1 MARRSADKPLFGTG
15 RSRPSFFDRLGLGR
29 RQAHPTSPSKA
40 FSRLATPMRIA
51 RLRSDA
57 AVLESTSIRWP
68 PSAQLWRA
76 LAYAAM
82 ALAVLLVGL
91 PMYWMLLGAFKT
103 NQEIFTSPPTWIPL
117 APTLDNFPAAWR
129 QAPFGHFYVNSLIYT
144 LVSGSAKLLQAI
156 FCAYAFAFLRFPRKN
171 LVFLLL
177 LMALM
182 IPDEFTVLPNFLTL
196 ANFGWTDTYQGL
208 LLPGFVSAF
217 GTFLLRQHFLS
228 LPREVLDA
236 ARVDGAGHL
245 RGLWSVVLPMSRP
258 VLATLV
264 LLTVVQRWNDY
275 LWPLIITN
283 STEMRPL
290 SVGIALL
297 FQKETGTLWGVVM
310 AGTLYVV
317 LPVLILF
324 LLVQRH
330 IVEGIAAGA
339 VKG

>member
-1 MARRSADKPLFGTG
+1 MRVAQPLQT
-15 RSRPSFFDRLGLGR
+15 R
-29 RQAHPTSPSKA
+29 K
-40 FSRLATPMRIA
+40 
-51 RLRSDA
+51 
-57 AVLESTSIRWP
+57 AVLQSASLRWFRP
-68 PSAQLWRA
+68 GLTWRM
-76 LAYAAM
+76 LGYVLM
-82 ALAVLLVGL
+82 ALAVVLVGL
-91 PMYWMLLGAFKT
+91 PMYWMFIAAFKT
-103 NQEIFTSPPTWIPL
+103 NQEIFTSPPSWIPL

-129 QAPFGHFYVNSLIYT
+129 QAPFGNFYINSLVYT
-144 LVSGSAKLLQAI
+144 LLSGSAKILQAV
-156 FCAYAFAFLRFPRKN
+156 FSAYAFAFLRFPRKN
-171 LVFLLL
+171 VIFLLL

-196 ANFGWTDTYQGL
+196 ALVGWVNTYQGL

-228 LPREVLDA
+228 LPREVLEA

-245 RGLWSVVLPMSRP
+245 RTLFNVVLPMSRP

-264 LLTVVQRWNDY
+264 LLTVVSRWNDY

-283 STEMRPL
+283 STEMRTL

-310 AGTLYVV
+310 AGTLFVV

-324 LLVQRH
+324 LAVQRH

>member
-1 MARRSADKPLFGTG
+1 MRVAQPFQSRTAVLQSASLHW
-15 RSRPSFFDRLGLGR
+15 SRPGLTWRVLGYV
-29 RQAHPTSPSKA
+29 
-40 FSRLATPMRIA
+40 MM
-51 RLRSDA
+51 
-57 AVLESTSIRWP
+57 AV
-68 PSAQLWRA
+68 
-76 LAYAAM
+76 
-82 ALAVLLVGL
+82 AVILVGL
-91 PMYWMLLGAFKT
+91 PMYWMLIAAFKV
-103 NQEIFTSPPTWIPL
+103 NQEIFLSPPTWIPL
-117 APTLDNFPAAWR
+117 RPTLDNFTAAWQ
-129 QAPFGHFYVNSLIYT
+129 QAPFGNFYINSLIYT
-144 LVSGSAKLLQAI
+144 LVSGSAKILQAI
-156 FCAYAFAFLRFPRKN
+156 FSAYAFAFLRFPRKN

-196 ANFGWTDTYQGL
+196 ALVGWVNTYPGL

-236 ARVDGAGHL
+236 ARVDGAGQL
-245 RGLWSVVLPMSRP
+245 RTLFDVVVPMSRP

-264 LLTVVQRWNDY
+264 LLTVVSRWNDY

-283 STEMRPL
+283 STEMRTL

-310 AGTLYVV
+310 AGTLFVV

-324 LLVQRH
+324 LIVQRH

>member
-1 MARRSADKPLFGTG
+1 VSAARAQNAS
-15 RSRPSFFDRLGLGR
+15 LGL
-29 RQAHPTSPSKA
+29 S
-40 FSRLATPMRIA
+40 FSATGTDPRIRAIRL
-51 RLRSDA
+51 LG
-57 AVLESTSIRWP
+57 
-68 PSAQLWRA
+68 
-76 LAYAAM
+76 YAAM
-82 ALAVLLVGL
+82 GIAVVLVGI
-91 PMYWMLLGAFKT
+91 PIYWMLLAAFKT

-117 APTLDNFPAAWR
+117 APTIVNFPTAWQ
-129 QAPFGHFYVNSLIYT
+129 QAPFGNFYVNSLVYT
-144 LVSGSAKLLQAI
+144 LVSGSAKILQAV
-156 FCAYAFAFLRFPRKN
+156 FSAYAFAFLRFPGKN
-171 LVFLLL
+171 VVFLLL

-182 IPDEFTVLPNFLTL
+182 IPEEFTVLPNFLTL
-196 ANFGWTDTYQGL
+196 ALVGWTNTYQGM

-236 ARVDGAGHL
+236 ARVDGANHL
-245 RGLWSVVLPMSRP
+245 RTLWNVAIPMSRP
-258 VLATLV
+258 VMATLI
-264 LLTVVQRWNDY
+264 LLTAVQRWNDY

-297 FQKETGTLWGVVM
+297 FQKETGTEWGVVM

-317 LPVLILF
+317 LPVLVLF

>member
-1 MARRSADKPLFGTG
+1 M
-15 RSRPSFFDRLGLGR
+15 
-29 RQAHPTSPSKA
+29 
-40 FSRLATPMRIA
+40 
-51 RLRSDA
+51 
-57 AVLESTSIRWP
+57 
-68 PSAQLWRA
+68 PSALRWQRPNQLNGWR
-76 LAYAAM
+76 LLGYVTM
-82 ALAVLLVGL
+82 AIAVVLVGL
-91 PMYWMLLGAFKT
+91 PMYWMLIAAFKT

-117 APTLDNFPAAWR
+117 APTLENFPAAWK
-129 QAPFGHFYVNSLIYT
+129 QAPFGNFYVNSLLYT
-144 LVSGSAKLLQAI
+144 LVSGSAKILQAV
-156 FCAYAFAFLRFPRKN
+156 FSAYAFAFLSFPRKN
-171 LVFLLL
+171 LVFVLL

-196 ANFGWTDTYQGL
+196 ALVGWTNTYQGL

-245 RGLWSVVLPMSRP
+245 RTLFNVVLPMSRP

-264 LLTVVQRWNDY
+264 LLTAVSRWNDY

-283 STEMRPL
+283 STEMRTL

-297 FQKETGTLWGVVM
+297 FQKESGTVWGLVM

-317 LPVLILF
+317 LPVLVLF
-324 LLVQRH
+324 LIVQRH

>member
-1 MARRSADKPLFGTG
+1 
-15 RSRPSFFDRLGLGR
+15 
-29 RQAHPTSPSKA
+29 
-40 FSRLATPMRIA
+40 MRIA
-51 RLRSDA
+51 EPLSTDARVLRSTA
-57 AVLESTSIRWP
+57 FGWP
-68 PSAQLWRA
+68 SSAQYGRG
-76 LAYAAM
+76 LAYATM
-82 ALAVLLVGL
+82 ALAVVLVGL
-91 PMYWMLLGAFKT
+91 PIYWMLLAAFKT
-103 NQEIFTSPPTWIPL
+103 NQEIFLSPPTWIPL
-117 APTLDNFPAAWR
+117 APTLNNFPDAWK
-129 QAPFGHFYVNSLIYT
+129 QAPFGQFYINTLIYT
-144 LVSGSAKLLQAI
+144 LVSGSAKILQAV
-156 FCAYAFAFLRFPRKN
+156 FSAYAFAFLRFPRKN

-177 LMALM
+177 LVALM

-196 ANFGWTDTYQGL
+196 ALIGWSNTYQGL

-228 LPREVLDA
+228 LPREVLEA
-236 ARVDGAGHL
+236 ARMDGAGHL
-245 RGLWSVVLPMSRP
+245 RTMWSVVLPMSRP

-264 LLTVVQRWNDY
+264 LLTVVQRWNDF

-283 STEMRPL
+283 SVNMRTL

-297 FQKETGTLWGVVM
+297 FQKETGTVWGLVM

-324 LLVQRH
+324 LVLQRH

>member
-1 MARRSADKPLFGTG
+1 MRVAQPLGSDTRVLQPTTVRWAGPAYARRV
-15 RSRPSFFDRLGLGR
+15 LGY
-29 RQAHPTSPSKA
+29 
-40 FSRLATPMRIA
+40 ATM
-51 RLRSDA
+51 
-57 AVLESTSIRWP
+57 AV
-68 PSAQLWRA
+68 
-76 LAYAAM
+76 
-82 ALAVLLVGL
+82 AVVLVGL
-91 PMYWMLLGAFKT
+91 PMYWMLIAAFKT

-117 APTLDNFPAAWR
+117 APTLENFPAAWA
-129 QAPFGHFYVNSLIYT
+129 QAPFGNFYINSLVYT
-144 LVSGSAKLLQAI
+144 LVSGSAKIIQAV
-156 FCAYAFAFLRFPRKN
+156 FSAYAFAFLSFPRKN

-196 ANFGWTDTYQGL
+196 ALVGWTNTYQGL

-245 RGLWSVVLPMSRP
+245 RTLFNVVLPMSRP

-264 LLTVVQRWNDY
+264 LLTTVSRWNDY

-283 STEMRPL
+283 TTEMRTL

-317 LPVLILF
+317 LPVLVLF
-324 LLVQRH
+324 LVVQRH

>member
-1 MARRSADKPLFGTG
+1 
-15 RSRPSFFDRLGLGR
+15 
-29 RQAHPTSPSKA
+29 
-40 FSRLATPMRIA
+40 MRIA
-51 RLRSDA
+51 QPLSTPSTAITA
-57 AVLESTSIRWP
+57 ATPR
-68 PSAQLWRA
+68 WRA
-76 LAYAAM
+76 SRTLLRVLGYAA
-82 ALAVLLVGL
+82 LVVAVVLVGI
-91 PMYWMLLGAFKT
+91 PMYWMLLAAFKT
-103 NQEIFTSPPTWIPL
+103 NQEIFTAPPTWIPL
-117 APTLDNFPAAWR
+117 APTLANFPAAWN

-144 LVSGSAKLLQAI
+144 LVSGAAKLLQAI
-156 FCAYAFAFLRFPRKN
+156 LCAYAFAYLNFPYKN
-171 LVFLLL
+171 VLFVLL

-196 ANFGWTDTYQGL
+196 ANFGWTNTYQGL

-245 RGLWSVVLPMSRP
+245 RTLWNVVLPMSRP

-283 STEMRPL
+283 SVEMRTL

-297 FQKETGTLWGVVM
+297 FAKETGTQWGLVM

-317 LPVLILF
+317 LPVLLLF

>member
-1 MARRSADKPLFGTG
+1 MRVAQPLQTE
-15 RSRPSFFDRLGLGR
+15 
-29 RQAHPTSPSKA
+29 
-40 FSRLATPMRIA
+40 
-51 RLRSDA
+51 
-57 AVLESTSIRWP
+57 AVVLQSTSVRWP
-68 PSAQLWRA
+68 GSNQLWR
-76 LAYAAM
+76 LLGYLAM
-82 ALAVLLVGL
+82 AIAVVLVGL
-91 PMYWMLLGAFKT
+91 PMYWMFIAAFKT

-117 APTLDNFPAAWR
+117 APTLDNFPAAWK
-129 QAPFGHFYVNSLIYT
+129 QAPFGHFYINSLIYT
-144 LVSGSAKLLQAI
+144 LGSGSAKILQAV
-156 FCAYAFAFLRFPRKN
+156 FSAYAFAFLRFPRKN
-171 LVFLLL
+171 TVFLLL

-196 ANFGWTDTYQGL
+196 ALVGWTNTYQGL

-245 RGLWSVVLPMSRP
+245 RTLWNVVLPMSRP

-264 LLTVVQRWNDY
+264 LLTVVQRWNDF

-310 AGTLYVV
+310 AGTLFVI
-317 LPVLILF
+317 LPVLALF
-324 LLVQRH
+324 LAVQRH

>member
-1 MARRSADKPLFGTG
+1 
-15 RSRPSFFDRLGLGR
+15 
-29 RQAHPTSPSKA
+29 
-40 FSRLATPMRIA
+40 MRIA
-51 RLRSDA
+51 QPFER
-57 AVLESTSIRWP
+57 
-68 PSAQLWRA
+68 RA
-76 LAYAAM
+76 LLSRSAALGWSRPGLTWRLLGYLTL
-82 ALAVLLVGL
+82 ALAVVLVGL
-91 PMYWMLLGAFKT
+91 PMYWMLIAAFKT

-117 APTLDNFPAAWR
+117 APTLDNFPDAWR
-129 QAPFGHFYVNSLIYT
+129 QAPFGNFYINSLLYT
-144 LVSGSAKLLQAI
+144 LVSGSAKILQAV
-156 FCAYAFAFLRFPRKN
+156 FSAYAFAFLSFPRKN

-196 ANFGWTDTYQGL
+196 ALVGWTNTYQGL

-228 LPREVLDA
+228 LPHEVLEA

-245 RGLWSVVLPMSRP
+245 RTLFNVVLPMSRP

-264 LLTVVQRWNDY
+264 LLTAVSRWNDY

-283 STEMRPL
+283 STEMRTL

-317 LPVLILF
+317 VPVLVLF
-324 LLVQRH
+324 LILQRH

>member
-1 MARRSADKPLFGTG
+1 MTMA
-15 RSRPSFFDRLGLGR
+15 
-29 RQAHPTSPSKA
+29 
-40 FSRLATPMRIA
+40 IA
-51 RLRSDA
+51 
-57 AVLESTSIRWP
+57 V
-68 PSAQLWRA
+68 
-76 LAYAAM
+76 
-82 ALAVLLVGL
+82 VLVGL
-91 PMYWMLLGAFKT
+91 PMYWMLIAAFKT

-117 APTLDNFPAAWR
+117 APTLDNFPAAWQ

-144 LVSGSAKLLQAI
+144 LVSGSAKILQAV
-156 FCAYAFAFLRFPRKN
+156 FSGYAFAFLRFPRKN
-171 LVFLLL
+171 VVFLLL

-196 ANFGWTDTYQGL
+196 ALVGWTNTYQGL

-245 RGLWSVVLPMSRP
+245 RTLFSVVLPMSRP

-264 LLTVVQRWNDY
+264 LLTAVQRWNDY

-283 STEMRPL
+283 STEMRTL

-297 FQKETGTLWGVVM
+297 FQKESGTVWGLVM

-317 LPVLILF
+317 LPVLVLF

>member
-1 MARRSADKPLFGTG
+1 MRVAQPFGRTDASVLQRAGLQSPTLRQVG
-15 RSRPSFFDRLGLGR
+15 RG
-29 RQAHPTSPSKA
+29 
-40 FSRLATPMRIA
+40 
-51 RLRSDA
+51 
-57 AVLESTSIRWP
+57 
-68 PSAQLWRA
+68 
-76 LAYAAM
+76 LAYATL
-82 ALAVLLVGL
+82 ALSVILVGV
-91 PMYWMLLGAFKT
+91 PIYWMLLATFKT
-103 NQEIFTSPPTWIPL
+103 NQEIFISPPTWIPL
-117 APTLDNFPAAWR
+117 APTLENFPAAWR
-129 QAPFGHFYVNSLIYT
+129 QAPFGNFYINSMLYT
-144 LVSGSAKLLQAI
+144 VVSGSAKLLQAI
-156 FCAYAFAFLRFPRKN
+156 FSAYAFAFLKFPRKN
-171 LVFLLL
+171 VVFLLL

-196 ANFGWTDTYQGL
+196 ALVGWTNTYQGM

-236 ARVDGAGHL
+236 ARVDGANHL
-245 RGLWSVVLPMSRP
+245 RTLWSVALPMSRP
-258 VLATLV
+258 VVATLV
-264 LLTVVQRWNDY
+264 LLTAVQRWNDY

-283 STEMRPL
+283 STDMRPL

-297 FQKETGTLWGVVM
+297 FQKETGTQWGVVM

-317 LPVLILF
+317 LPVLVLF

>member
-1 MARRSADKPLFGTG
+1 
-15 RSRPSFFDRLGLGR
+15 
-29 RQAHPTSPSKA
+29 
-40 FSRLATPMRIA
+40 MRIA
-51 RLRSDA
+51 QPVRNDT
-57 AVLESTSIRWP
+57 AVLHSTAVRWSGP
-68 PSAQLWRA
+68 AQIWRL
-76 LAYAAM
+76 LAYAT
-82 ALAVLLVGL
+82 LAVAVVLVGL
-91 PMYWMLLGAFKT
+91 PMYWMLLAAFKT
-103 NQEIFTSPPTWIPL
+103 NQEIFTNPPTWIPL

-129 QAPFGHFYVNSLIYT
+129 QAPFGQFYVNSLIYT
-144 LVSGSAKLLQAI
+144 VVSGSAKLLQAV
-156 FCAYAFAFLRFPRKN
+156 FCAYAFAFLSFPRKN
-171 LVFLLL
+171 VVFLLL

-196 ANFGWTDTYQGL
+196 ANVGWTDTYQGL

-228 LPREVLDA
+228 LPHEVLDA

-245 RGLWSVVLPMSRP
+245 RTLWSVVLPMSRP

-264 LLTVVQRWNDY
+264 LLTAVQRWNDY

-283 STEMRPL
+283 STEMRTL

>member
-1 MARRSADKPLFGTG
+1 MRVAQPQLRARALQSTAAVRWAAPG
-15 RSRPSFFDRLGLGR
+15 RSWRLLGY
-29 RQAHPTSPSKA
+29 
-40 FSRLATPMRIA
+40 ATMG
-51 RLRSDA
+51 
-57 AVLESTSIRWP
+57 V
-68 PSAQLWRA
+68 
-76 LAYAAM
+76 AAM
-82 ALAVLLVGL
+82 LVGL
-91 PMYWMLLGAFKT
+91 PMYWMLIAAFKT

-129 QAPFGHFYVNSLIYT
+129 QAPFGNFYVNTLVYT
-144 LVSGSAKLLQAI
+144 VVSGSAKILQAV
-156 FCAYAFAFLRFPRKN
+156 FSAYAFAFLSFPRKN

-196 ANFGWTDTYQGL
+196 ALVGWTNTYQGL

-245 RGLWSVVLPMSRP
+245 RTLFSVVLPMSRP

-264 LLTVVQRWNDY
+264 LLTVVSRWNDY

-283 STEMRPL
+283 TTEMRTL

-317 LPVLILF
+317 LPVLVLF
-324 LLVQRH
+324 LVLQRH

>member
-1 MARRSADKPLFGTG
+1 MG
-15 RSRPSFFDRLGLGR
+15 RPM
-29 RQAHPTSPSKA
+29 
-40 FSRLATPMRIA
+40 RLARP
-51 RLRSDA
+51 LRSDT
-57 AVLESTSIRWP
+57 AVLRSSALRWTGL
-68 PSAQLWRA
+68 AQIWRV
-76 LAYAAM
+76 LAYTTM
-82 ALAVLLVGL
+82 AVAVVLVGL
-91 PMYWMLLGAFKT
+91 PMYWMLLAAFKT
-103 NQEIFTSPPTWIPL
+103 NQEIFTNPPTWIPL

-144 LVSGSAKLLQAI
+144 IVSGSAKLLQAI
-156 FCAYAFAFLRFPRKN
+156 FCAYAFAFLSFPRKN
-171 LVFLLL
+171 VVFLLL

-196 ANFGWTDTYQGL
+196 ANVGWTDTYQGL

-228 LPREVLDA
+228 LPHEVLDA

-245 RGLWSVVLPMSRP
+245 RTLWSVVLPMSRP

-264 LLTVVQRWNDY
+264 LLTAVQRWNDY
-275 LWPLIITN
+275 LWPLIVTN
-283 STEMRPL
+283 STEMRTL

>member
-1 MARRSADKPLFGTG
+1 MRVAQPLRTDSGVLRPTAVRWLGPGQGWRLLGYLTMA
-15 RSRPSFFDRLGLGR
+15 
-29 RQAHPTSPSKA
+29 
-40 FSRLATPMRIA
+40 IA
-51 RLRSDA
+51 
-57 AVLESTSIRWP
+57 V
-68 PSAQLWRA
+68 
-76 LAYAAM
+76 
-82 ALAVLLVGL
+82 VLVGL
-91 PMYWMLLGAFKT
+91 PMYWMLIAAFKT

-129 QAPFGHFYVNSLIYT
+129 QAPFGNFYINSLIYT
-144 LVSGSAKLLQAI
+144 LVSGSAKVLQAV
-156 FCAYAFAFLRFPRKN
+156 FSAYAFAFLRFPRKN
-171 LVFLLL
+171 LVFVLL

-196 ANFGWTDTYQGL
+196 ALVGGTNTSQGL

-245 RGLWSVVLPMSRP
+245 RTLFNVVLPMSRP

-264 LLTVVQRWNDY
+264 LLTAVSRWNDY

-283 STEMRPL
+283 STEMRTL

-297 FQKETGTLWGVVM
+297 FQKESGTVWGLVM

-317 LPVLILF
+317 LPVLVLF
-324 LLVQRH
+324 LIVQRH

>member
-1 MARRSADKPLFGTG
+1 
-15 RSRPSFFDRLGLGR
+15 
-29 RQAHPTSPSKA
+29 
-40 FSRLATPMRIA
+40 MRIA
-51 RLRSDA
+51 EPLSTDARVLRSTA
-57 AVLESTSIRWP
+57 FRWP
-68 PSAQLWRA
+68 SSGQFGRG
-76 LAYAAM
+76 LAYATM
-82 ALAVLLVGL
+82 AFAVVLVGL
-91 PMYWMLLGAFKT
+91 PMYWMVLAAFKT
-103 NQEIFTSPPTWIPL
+103 NQEIFLSPPTWIPL
-117 APTLDNFPAAWR
+117 APTLNNFPDAWK
-129 QAPFGHFYVNSLIYT
+129 QAPFGQFYINSLIYT
-144 LVSGSAKLLQAI
+144 IVSGSAKILQAV
-156 FCAYAFAFLRFPRKN
+156 FSAYAFAFLRFPRKN

-177 LMALM
+177 LVALM

-196 ANFGWTDTYQGL
+196 ALIGWSNTYQGL

-228 LPREVLDA
+228 LPREVLEA

-245 RGLWSVVLPMSRP
+245 RSMWSVVLPMSRP

-264 LLTVVQRWNDY
+264 LLTVVQRWNDF

-283 STEMRPL
+283 SVNMRTL

-297 FQKETGTLWGVVM
+297 FQKETGTVWGLVM

-317 LPVLILF
+317 MPVLILF
-324 LLVQRH
+324 LIVQRH

>member
-1 MARRSADKPLFGTG
+1 M
-15 RSRPSFFDRLGLGR
+15 
-29 RQAHPTSPSKA
+29 
-40 FSRLATPMRIA
+40 
-51 RLRSDA
+51 
-57 AVLESTSIRWP
+57 
-68 PSAQLWRA
+68 
-76 LAYAAM
+76 AM
-82 ALAVLLVGL
+82 ALAVVLVGI
-91 PMYWMLLGAFKT
+91 PIYWMLLAAFKT

-117 APTLDNFPAAWR
+117 APTLDNFPTAWN
-129 QAPFGHFYVNSLIYT
+129 QAPFGRFYVNSLIYT
-144 LVSGSAKLLQAI
+144 VFSGSAKILQAI
-156 FCAYAFAFLRFPRKN
+156 FSAYAFAFLKFPKKDA
-171 LVFLLL
+171 VFLLL
-177 LMALM
+177 LVALM
-182 IPDEFTVLPNFLTL
+182 IPEEFTVLPNFLTL
-196 ANFGWTDTYQGL
+196 ALVGWTDTYQGM

-236 ARVDGAGHL
+236 ARVDGATHL
-245 RGLWSVVLPMSRP
+245 RTLWNIVLPMSRP

-264 LLTVVQRWNDY
+264 LLTAVQRWNDY

-297 FQKETGTLWGVVM
+297 FQKETGTEWGVVM

-317 LPVLILF
+317 LPVLVLF

>member
-1 MARRSADKPLFGTG
+1 M
-15 RSRPSFFDRLGLGR
+15 
-29 RQAHPTSPSKA
+29 
-40 FSRLATPMRIA
+40 
-51 RLRSDA
+51 LRSP
-57 AVLESTSIRWP
+57 AVRWP
-68 PSAQLWRA
+68 TTIHIWR
-76 LAYAAM
+76 LLGYLTM
-82 ALAVLLVGL
+82 ALAVILVGL
-91 PMYWMLLGAFKT
+91 PMYWMLLAAFKT
-103 NQEIFTSPPTWIPL
+103 NQEIFTAPPTWIPL

-129 QAPFGHFYVNSLIYT
+129 QAPFGNFYVNSIVYT
-144 LVSGSAKLLQAI
+144 VVSGSAKILQAVL
-156 FCAYAFAFLRFPRKN
+156 CGYAFAFLRFPRKN
-171 LVFLLL
+171 VVFLLL

-245 RGLWSVVLPMSRP
+245 RTLWSVVVPMSRP

-264 LLTVVQRWNDY
+264 LLTAVQRWNDY

-283 STEMRPL
+283 STEMRTL

>member
-1 MARRSADKPLFGTG
+1 MRVAQPLRT
-15 RSRPSFFDRLGLGR
+15 D
-29 RQAHPTSPSKA
+29 
-40 FSRLATPMRIA
+40 
-51 RLRSDA
+51 
-57 AVLESTSIRWP
+57 VL
-68 PSAQLWRA
+68 PSALRWQRPNQLNGWR
-76 LAYAAM
+76 LLGYVTM
-82 ALAVLLVGL
+82 AIAVVLVGL
-91 PMYWMLLGAFKT
+91 PMYWMLIAAFKT

-117 APTLDNFPAAWR
+117 APTLENFPAAWK
-129 QAPFGHFYVNSLIYT
+129 QAPFGNFYVNSLLYT
-144 LVSGSAKLLQAI
+144 LVSGSAKILQAV
-156 FCAYAFAFLRFPRKN
+156 FSAYAFAFLSFPRKN
-171 LVFLLL
+171 LVFVLL

-196 ANFGWTDTYQGL
+196 ALVGWTNTYQGL

-228 LPREVLDA
+228 LPREVLEA

-245 RGLWSVVLPMSRP
+245 RTLFSVVVPMSRP

-264 LLTVVQRWNDY
+264 LLTAVSRWNDY

-283 STEMRPL
+283 SASMRTL

-297 FQKETGTLWGVVM
+297 FQKESGTVWGLVM

-317 LPVLILF
+317 LPILVLF